1 MNEGEKNP
9 LNLADQKHFVVF
21 HSYLK
26 YVWLRSESIVRHC
39 NDAMLMLLEKSPK
52 NLRSPHYQCF
62 SFLGAHFAN
71 QGQQGAKANA
81 READQTEV

>member
-9 LNLADQKHFVVF
+9 LNLADQKHFLVF

-39 NDAMLMLLEKSPK
+39 NDAMLILLEKSPQNSK
-52 NLRSPHYQCF
+52 VVTLSVFQF
-62 SFLGAHFAN
+62 SWGTFCKPRA
-71 QGQQGAKANA
+71 A
-81 READQTEV
+81 RVVDQTEV

>member
-1 MNEGEKNP
+1 MNEGEKKP
-9 LNLADQKHFVVF
+9 LNLADQKHFLVF

-39 NDAMLMLLEKSPK
+39 NDAMLILLEKSKK
-52 NLRSPHYQCF
+52 NYQCF

-81 READQTEV
+81 QEVDQTEV